1 MIQEDPMLMC
11 SEYKQDELDTISYEA
26 GEGKTVVKLS
36 SAHQDN

>member
-1 MIQEDPMLMC
+1 MIPEDPMLMW
-11 SEYKQDELDTISYEA
+11 SEYKQDELDSITYKA